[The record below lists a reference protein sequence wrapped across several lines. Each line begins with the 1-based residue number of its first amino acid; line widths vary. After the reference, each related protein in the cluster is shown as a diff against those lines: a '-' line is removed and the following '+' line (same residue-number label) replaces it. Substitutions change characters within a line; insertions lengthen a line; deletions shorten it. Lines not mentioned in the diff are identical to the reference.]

1 MKKRI
6 LSVILGISLAF
17 TVVGCG
23 AKNNAGNNTTTDD
36 TKEESKL
43 EGTVAVIGSTT
54 VQPVAQ
60 AIADEFAN
68 VETGIKVDVQ
78 GVGSSAGVKAANEG
92 TADIGMASRE
102 LKTKEEE
109 WGLDKHI
116 IAYDGIAVIF
126 NSTNEVTDLTKDQ
139 VTKIFKGEITNW
151 KEVGGADAEILVVSR
166 EAGSGTRGAFEELTD
181 LDGADGSLVT
191 EEAEIKDGNGAVRAF
206 VAGDENSIG
215 YISLG
220 YIDDTVKPAVI
231 DGVEATVENIKAG
244 DYSIFRPLLMI
255 TKGELSAETKVY
267 LDFVLGAEG
276 QAIVAKKYIP
286 VTE

>member
-6 LSVILGISLAF
+6 LSVILGVTLA
-17 TVVGCG
+17 VGIAGCG
-23 AKNNAGNNTTTDD
+23 RTNNNKGNNGTEE
-36 TKEESKL
+36 TK
-43 EGTVAVIGSTT
+43 GTVSVIGSTT

-60 AIADEFAN
+60 AIADEFAK

-92 TADIGMASRE
+92 TADIGMSSRK
-102 LKTKEEE
+102 LKAAEEE
-109 WGLDKHI
+109 WGLDTHV
-116 IAYDGIAVIF
+116 IAYDGIAVVF
-126 NSTNEVTDLTKDQ
+126 NPANEATELTKEQ
-139 VTKIFKGEITNW
+139 VGKIFKGEITNW
-151 KEVGGADAEILVVSR
+151 SEVGGADAEILVVSR

-181 LDGADGSLVT
+181 LEGEEGSLVT
-191 EEAEIKDGNGAVRAF
+191 EDAEIKDGNGAVKAF

-220 YIDDTVKPAVI
+220 YIDETVKPAII
-231 DGVEATVENIKAG
+231 DGIVPTVENVKAG
-244 DYSIFRPLLMI
+244 SYAIFRPLLMI
-255 TKGELSAETKVY
+255 TKGELSEETQAY
-267 LDFVLGAEG
+267 LDYILGTEG